1 MSKSKGFFHWFF
13 EKKDVDTLIVAFMVS
28 AAVNS
33 FIRDISEAFINP
45 IMTAILPTNSDDEQ
59 IININNYIIFKFKL
73 QLLLTGLVKLLTTLY
88 IAYLIVKHIFQRL
101 SN

>member
-1 MSKSKGFFHWFF
+1 
-13 EKKDVDTLIVAFMVS
+13 MVS